1 MVTFLLTDIFFYI
14 IILSLF
20 LYIRYVINTPDILE
34 TWSYVFKNKTGI
46 LSAIVLSFF
55 MMIAFLDSIHFKE
68 KIYNNDKK
76 SYVYS
81 SEIKSLLDTILIPM
95 YENT

>member
-20 LYIRYVINTPDILE
+20 LYIRYVISTPDILE

-55 MMIAFLDSIHFKE
+55 YDDCFFRFNSF
-68 KIYNNDKK
+68 
-76 SYVYS
+76 
-81 SEIKSLLDTILIPM
+81 
-95 YENT
+95 